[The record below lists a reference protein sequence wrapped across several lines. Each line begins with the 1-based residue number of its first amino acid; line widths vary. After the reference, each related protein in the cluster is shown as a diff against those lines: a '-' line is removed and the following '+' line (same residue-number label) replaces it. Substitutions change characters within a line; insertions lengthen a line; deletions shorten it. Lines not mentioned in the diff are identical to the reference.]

1 MSGAGVRVGANDL
14 VLTRAGL
21 RFAGRTWPCVIG
33 RGGVRACKREGDGAT
48 PVGVHRVVAMLY
60 RPDRMARPAF
70 WAKPIR
76 LRDLWCDDSGSPAYN
91 QLVQAP
97 FAPSHETLR
106 RADPLYDLVL
116 ITDWNWPEAEPGRGS
131 AIFLHQWRRPGY
143 PTAGCVGFAPGDLRE
158 IAGRILP
165 GTRLVVPEPLDGW
178 RAG

>member
-1 MSGAGVRVGANDL
+1 MSGAVSPGDL

-21 RFAGRTWPCVIG
+21 RFAGRVWPCVIG
-33 RGGVRACKREGDGAT
+33 RGGVRTGKCEGDGAT

-70 WAKPIR
+70 WAEPIG
-76 LRDLWCDDSGSPAYN
+76 LGDLWCDDVASPAYN
-91 QLVQAP
+91 QLVRAP
-97 FAPSHETLR
+97 FAPSHETMR

-143 PTAGCVGFAPGDLRE
+143 PTEGCLAFRRAHIRE
-158 IAGRILP
+158 IAALAVP
-165 GTRLVVPEPLDGW
+165 GTRLIVPEAL
-178 RAG
+178 AG